1 MYPHSIALPLGFTVS
16 AHNALVG
23 SAVVVSI
30 LLVVAFAPRLEQVP
44 RLRTLAAMLVAV
56 LGAFALGRAHYVLI
70 RSGLDPAD
78 LLRLDR
84 NIHAGGAILG
94 TILGCGLGARLFSLP
109 LGRLADACAPVA
121 GIGVAIARMGCLVH
135 GCCFGGTCSLPWC
148 FPWPAGTLVH
158 EWHWRA
164 GIIPQ
169 DAPFSPP
176 LHPLQIYFALLG
188 LLVTVV
194 ALAVRRRKHYDGEV
208 ALLALALFTGGSA
221 LLEFLRVDYAERP
234 YWGPLPQLAWTAL
247 ALFAA
252 TLALLAWGAMRHR
265 RSLRPATG
273 PALTAGGAIARRSP

>member
-1 MYPHSIALPLGFTVS
+1 MYPHAITLPFGFTVS
-16 AHNALVG
+16 AHNALVT
-23 SAVVVSI
+23 SAAVVSI
-30 LLVVAFAPRLEQVP
+30 LLVVGFAPRLEGLP
-44 RLRTLAAMLVAV
+44 RIRTLAAMLVAV

-94 TILGCGLGARLFSLP
+94 AVLGCWLGARLVALP
-109 LGRLADACAPVA
+109 LGKLADACAPAA
-121 GIGVAIARMGCLVH
+121 GIGIAIARMGCLAH
-135 GCCFGGTCSLPWC
+135 GCCFGRTCSLPWC

-164 GIIPQ
+164 GIIPE
-169 DAPFSPP
+169 DALVSPP

-194 ALAVRRRKHYDGEV
+194 TLAVHRRKRYDGEV

-221 LLEFLRVDYAERP
+221 LLELLRVDYAERP

-247 ALFAA
+247 ALFAV
-252 TLALLAWGAMRHR
+252 TLAALAWGAMRHR
-265 RSLRPATG
+265 RSLPAATG
-273 PALTAGGAIARRSP
+273 AALTAGAAVARRSP